1 MASADRLVAFVG
13 SSDLDSARDFYG
25 GVLDLELR
33 EELPHALVA
42 SVSGT
47 ELWIMKMDAV
57 VPAAYTVLGWAVDD
71 IEATVN
77 RVAALGVTFLRY
89 DGMDQD
95 DRAIWTEPDGDRWVW
110 FLDPDGNNLA
120 FVQRA

>member
-25 GVLDLELR
+25 GVLELELR

-47 ELWIMKMDAV
+47 ELWIMKVDAV

-71 IEATVN
+71 IEATVD

-110 FLDPDGNNLA
+110 FFDPDGNNLA

>member
-1 MASADRLVAFVG
+1 MASTDRLVAFVG

-47 ELWIMKMDAV
+47 ELWITRVDAV

-71 IEATVN
+71 IDATVD

-110 FLDPDGNNLA
+110 FVDPDGNNLA

>member
-1 MASADRLVAFVG
+1 MASTDRLVAFVG

-25 GVLDLELR
+25 GVLGFGLR

-47 ELWIMKMDAV
+47 ELWITKVDAV

-71 IEATVN
+71 IEATID
-77 RVAALGVTFLRY
+77 RVASLGVTFLRY
-89 DGMDQD
+89 DGMGQD
-95 DRAIWTEPDGDRWVW
+95 DRGIWTEPDGDRWAW
-110 FLDPDGNNLA
+110 FFDPDGNNLA